1 MRTIPRLGKTCDRCS
16 GRFERVATLPK
27 SAAAPGY
34 DVYECLECNGIE
46 WVPQVSTADSSTTVR
61 SFPIK
66 INKGGTK
73 FDVNRRSYTFG
84 SAIGTSAI

>member
-34 DVYECLECNGIE
+34 DVYECLDAMALNGCRKI
-46 WVPQVSTADSSTTVR
+46 STADSSTTVR

-66 INKGGTK
+66 INKSGTK
-73 FDVNRRSYTFG
+73 FDVNRHSYTFG